1 MSLLIKKILQ
11 KIKEFEN
18 KIKDL
23 NYQGEITSAIDFN
36 SITKTGTYNFGGTN
50 NLNRPPNWGIV
61 EVKKSN
67 GNILQRCTGSTS
79 IATRVSWNNGLEW
92 TEWKTYN

>member
-50 NLNRPPNWGIV
+50 NPNRPPNWGIV

-67 GNILQRCTGSTS
+67 NNIQQRCTGSTS
-79 IATRVSWNNGLEW
+79 IATRVSWNDGTEW
-92 TEWKTYN
+92 SSWKTYS

>member
-1 MSLLIKKILQ
+1 MSLLIKQILQ

-23 NYQGEITSAIDFN
+23 NYQEEITPAIDFN
-36 SITKTGTYNFGGTN
+36 SITKTGTYSFGGTN
-50 NLNRPPNWGIV
+50 NLNRPPNWRIV

-67 GNILQRCTGSTS
+67 NYILQRCTGTTS
-79 IATRVSWNNGLEW
+79 IATRVSWNDG
-92 TEWKTYN
+92 TEWSSWKIYN

>member
-23 NYQGEITSAIDFN
+23 NYQGEITSEIDFN

-67 GNILQRCTGSTS
+67 SNILQRCTGSTS
-79 IATRVSWNNGLEW
+79 IATRVSWNDGTEW
-92 TEWKTYN
+92 SSWKTYN